1 MEQFARLKIDTRGK
15 LRLTVLRSGGKWLL
29 RAKRTILFYLIE
41 L

>member
-15 LRLTVLRSGGKWLL
+15 LRLTVLRLGGKWLM
-29 RAKRTILFYLIE
+29 RAKRTIFYLTE